1 LWFNA
6 VICTILG
13 FSISHLVSH
22 EFLIGLVFINPIY
35 FLIMTVSNLNE
46 KKLTTSVILGAVFS
60 VVLYQ
65 YTPEWSVLIAGIAS
79 GTLGFFIFKK
89 ENNDS

>member
-1 LWFNA
+1 M
-6 VICTILG
+6 LG
-13 FSISHLVSH
+13 FSISHLVSY

>member
-1 LWFNA
+1 
-6 VICTILG
+6 
-13 FSISHLVSH
+13 
-22 EFLIGLVFINPIY
+22 
-35 FLIMTVSNLNE
+35 MTVSNLNE

-60 VVLYQ
+60 FILYQ

-79 GTLGFFIFKK
+79 GTLSFFIFKK

>member
-1 LWFNA
+1 
-6 VICTILG
+6 
-13 FSISHLVSH
+13 
-22 EFLIGLVFINPIY
+22 
-35 FLIMTVSNLNE
+35 LNE

-60 VVLYQ
+60 FVLYQ
-65 YTPEWSVLIAGIAS
+65 YIPEWSVLIAGITS